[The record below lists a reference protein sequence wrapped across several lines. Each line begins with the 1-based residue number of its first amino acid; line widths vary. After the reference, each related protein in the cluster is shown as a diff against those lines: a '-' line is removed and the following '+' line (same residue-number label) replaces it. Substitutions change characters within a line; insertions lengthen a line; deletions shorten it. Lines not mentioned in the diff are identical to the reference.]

1 MTHPGDALS
10 ALLDGQLGADDA
22 AAVRTHVES
31 CAECARELE
40 GVREARRLLR
50 ELPAVEPP
58 AGWLDALL
66 TDGLPEVEDADEVA
80 SVVPLASR
88 RRNRS
93 LVMLGAGGAVAAALV
108 LVAVVALRDER
119 GPSVAPQVAASI
131 KAHESTV
138 HALEDS
144 GMIPETPTRF
154 DTGSD
159 VPPTTAEI
167 RQTSQIASAFDV
179 PQEIAD
185 YDLVEAYVV
194 DGGVH
199 LVYHHGPY
207 ALSIFERRGEPDWDS
222 LPEDGTRLR
231 IEGLDAWRW
240 DDVTADG
247 RVYVIDDHDLV
258 VTVVSDEP
266 GDAALDVIAALAGR

>member
-10 ALLDGQLGADDA
+10 ALLDGQLGPDEA
-22 AAVRTHVES
+22 AEVRAHVES

-40 GVREARRLLR
+40 GVREARRMLR

-58 AGWLDALL
+58 VGWLDSLL
-66 TDGLPEVEDADEVA
+66 ADGLPEDDGVA
-80 SVVPLASR
+80 PVIPIESR

-93 LVMLGAGGAVAAALV
+93 FVALGAGGAVAAALV
-108 LVAVVALRDER
+108 LVAVVSMRDDG

-144 GMIPETPTRF
+144 GQIPQAPRRF
-154 DTGSD
+154 DSGSD

-167 RQTSQIASAFDV
+167 RQASQIASSFDV
-179 PQEIAD
+179 PDEIAG
-185 YDLVEAYVV
+185 YELVEAYTV
-194 DGGVH
+194 DDGVH

-222 LPEDGTRLR
+222 LPEDGTRVR
-231 IEGLDAWRW
+231 VNGLDAWRW
-240 DDVTADG
+240 DDVAADG
-247 RVYVIDDHDLV
+247 RLYVVDDDDLV
-258 VTVVSDEP
+258 VTVISDEP